1 MEFLDRSV
9 YKGAMKIRCNVGSP
23 FVLDEVDT
31 TATCLHWSIQQ
42 YCRNGG
48 TTEGFGT
55 YHSNI
60 YPGKM

>member
-1 MEFLDRSV
+1 MF
-9 YKGAMKIRCNVGSP
+9 I
-23 FVLDEVDT
+23 DEVDT

-60 YPGKM
+60 YPGKMWGVFQALNIFNDS